1 MVARC
6 GDGQLHRG
14 FEECDDGNDSDT
26 DACTQTC
33 TLSRCGDGLLQE
45 GEACDDGNTEDGD
58 ACLETCLTARCG
70 DGVRRQDLAAGEVG
84 YEDCDDGNEVNGD
97 SCK

>member
-1 MVARC
+1 M
-6 GDGQLHRG
+6 
-14 FEECDDGNDSDT
+14 
-26 DACTQTC
+26 
-33 TLSRCGDGLLQE
+33 LLQE
-45 GEACDDGNTEDGD
+45 GEACDDGNTEDSD

-97 SCK
+97 SCKNDCTRNRCGDGVVAPVRL